1 MAALFGSRRRFLL
14 ALIGGAAL
22 FSGLGKFLRPR
33 PLQRKVIVDVPLAD
47 IPLYGSL
54 VFSEERV
61 ALVRGDKGV
70 YALGLVCTHL
80 GCTVSVMPD
89 GLFCPCHGTR
99 FDQEGNVLQGPATR
113 PLPRLKTES
122 RGDRIIVTG

>member
-1 MAALFGSRRRFLL
+1 
-14 ALIGGAAL
+14 
-22 FSGLGKFLRPR
+22 
-33 PLQRKVIVDVPLAD
+33 
-47 IPLYGSL
+47 
-54 VFSEERV
+54 
-61 ALVRGDKGV
+61 
-70 YALGLVCTHL
+70 
-80 GCTVSVMPD
+80 VSVMPD